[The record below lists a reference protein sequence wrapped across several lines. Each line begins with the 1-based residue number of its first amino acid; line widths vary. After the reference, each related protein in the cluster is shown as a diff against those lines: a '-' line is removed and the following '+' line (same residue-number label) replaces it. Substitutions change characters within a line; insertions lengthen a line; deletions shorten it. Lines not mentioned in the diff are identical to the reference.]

1 MKRKRF
7 LPIWAKA
14 GLPVMAA
21 LFFTSC
27 GWECQGIPEELPWF
41 VPYDYAGKTVSFT
54 NGEDT
59 VEVSYDYP
67 SKKMWTYRNYSM
79 SRGRCE
85 TRIVQRGCWG
95 GYQELEAMRDSM
107 EAEEYYYSPL
117 SFSMTQTCYK
127 ENICTNYELSYR
139 LPDTTMRP
147 TSRERRMECMAG
159 TEISLE
165 FLQAGNS
172 SGTLPGFHY
181 LSEWTSEGGKT
192 YHRVLKHV
200 IVIPKARHGHF
211 DTIYFADRKGMVQ
224 MVSEEQGETWY
235 LIPPEDE
242 AGAE

>member
-14 GLPVMAA
+14 GLPVMVA

-85 TRIVQRGCWG
+85 TRIVQKGCWG

-127 ENICTNYELSYR
+127 ENICTYYIFSYR

-147 TSRERRMECMAG
+147 LPEDIRSSAMIDVD
-159 TEISLE
+159 ISMD
-165 FLQAGNS
+165 FLQAGES
-172 SGTLPGFHY
+172 VGHQGCYCYYLP
-181 LSEWTSEGGKT
+181 EWTSEGGNT
-192 YHRVLKHV
+192 YHQVLKHV
-200 IVIPKARHGHF
+200 IPKTRHGHF

>member
-1 MKRKRF
+1 MKRKHF

-67 SKKMWTYRNYSM
+67 SKKMWTYRDYSM

-85 TRIVQRGCWG
+85 TRIVQKGCWG

-107 EAEEYYYSPL
+107 EAEEYY
-117 SFSMTQTCYK
+117 
-127 ENICTNYELSYR
+127 
-139 LPDTTMRP
+139 
-147 TSRERRMECMAG
+147 
-159 TEISLE
+159 
-165 FLQAGNS
+165 
-172 SGTLPGFHY
+172 
-181 LSEWTSEGGKT
+181 
-192 YHRVLKHV
+192 
-200 IVIPKARHGHF
+200 
-211 DTIYFADRKGMVQ
+211 
-224 MVSEEQGETWY
+224 
-235 LIPPEDE
+235 
-242 AGAE
+242 